1 MWIFLWVVLR
11 SSPVFQGRENHPLCM
26 RSFTKTCRGGL
37 IGVIERMKFIIVI
50 YFKELNTSTARC
62 LLTRVRSGELLVQ
75 ILQLTRVCSPLSAS
89 SLQKVKKQ
97 GSADGAQVGSRS
109 T

>member
-11 SSPVFQGRENHPLCM
+11 SSLVFLGRENHPLCM
-26 RSFTKTCRGGL
+26 RSSIKTCKDGS
-37 IGVIERMKFIIVI
+37 IGVIERMKFIIAI
-50 YFKELNTSTARC
+50 YFKGRNISTAQC

-75 ILQLTRVCSPLSAS
+75 ILQPTRVCSPLSAS

>member
-11 SSPVFQGRENHPLCM
+11 SSLVFLGRENHPLCM
-26 RSFTKTCRGGL
+26 RLSIKTCKGGL
-37 IGVIERMKFIIVI
+37 IGVIERTKFTIAI
-50 YFKELNTSTARC
+50 YFKGRNTSTARC

-89 SLQKVKKQ
+89 CLRKVKKQ
-97 GSADGAQVGSRS
+97 GSADGVRVGFPL